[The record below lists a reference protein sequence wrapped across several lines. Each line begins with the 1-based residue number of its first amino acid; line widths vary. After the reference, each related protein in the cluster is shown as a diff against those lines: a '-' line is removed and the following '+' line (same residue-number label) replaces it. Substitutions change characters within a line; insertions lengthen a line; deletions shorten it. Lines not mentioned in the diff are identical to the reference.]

1 MEDMFAEHASEEQ
14 VEHLRRCTYG
24 GRPFGGDEFIA
35 SLENAFGRRW
45 RRENSAKKLAKAA

>member
-1 MEDMFAEHASEEQ
+1 MFAEHASEKQ

-35 SLENAFGRRW
+35 KLEDEFGRRW